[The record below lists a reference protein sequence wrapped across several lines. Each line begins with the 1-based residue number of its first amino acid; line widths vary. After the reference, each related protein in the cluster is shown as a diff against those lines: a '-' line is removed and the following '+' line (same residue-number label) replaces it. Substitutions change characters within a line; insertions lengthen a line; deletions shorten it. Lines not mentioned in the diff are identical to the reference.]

1 MKIFILDDGD
11 IILKLQAKLLA
22 DAGHNVFPSSK
33 SSSALEQIKAS
44 KLDCVITDIM
54 MPHIDGI

>member
-1 MKIFILDDGD
+1 M
-11 IILKLQAKLLA
+11 LKLQAELLA

-44 KLDCVITDIM
+44 KPDCVITDIM